1 MRNKINKKMSVKTFI
16 LTDISRIK
24 IEFYHK
30 TRKYFFKIIIISKL
44 QELYNL
50 PIKKYNYL
58 NNKIL

>member
-30 TRKYFFKIIIISKL
+30 TRKYLFKIIIISKL

-50 PIKKYNYL
+50 PIKN
-58 NNKIL
+58 IIT